1 MRILSGTIIMSVNN
15 TLKLDGIAISSSTI
29 YDSTPISIGC
39 DTCLAFAF

>member
-1 MRILSGTIIMSVNN
+1 MSVNN

-39 DTCLAFAF
+39 ATCSIFVF